1 MKTVHILLLLLL
13 AFPIV
18 TIAQNRDSSHF
29 YLQKADAARQE
40 RRIQQALNWYEQ
52 AVNFDTTHIEALKGL
67 GSFAMETRN
76 FRQAIQAYTRWNRL
90 EPDNEETYRQL
101 AEINFT
107 LGRYKDALAF
117 AEKWEKRHR
126 DMPLHY
132 LSGMCYYYLE
142 NYPYAINRLLYA
154 AETDSLNATLFYT
167 LGRSYVE
174 MERYKQAI
182 PYYKK
187 AADLDTKNARYVYEM
202 AMVYYSIPDDKN
214 AIAMFELAAER
225 GWVQNADFFENLAY
239 SYMNVG
245 NFTKA
250 AELLQQSLEK
260 RPYSISVTYALA
272 EAQYKS
278 GKYQEAIENWD
289 KVLQLDAKNA
299 RSLYMIGMSY
309 QKMGQKE
316 KGMAL
321 CDKAIEMD
329 PSLGNL
335 KQKKMEMGM

>member
-1 MKTVHILLLLLL
+1 MKTIHTLLLLIAVPL
-13 AFPIV
+13 AS
-18 TIAQNRDSSHF
+18 IAQNRDSSQL
-29 YLQKADAARQE
+29 YVQKADAARQE
-40 RRIQQALNWYEQ
+40 RRVQQALNWYEK
-52 AVNFDTTHIEALKGL
+52 AIAFDTTHVHALKRMGE
-67 GSFAMETRN
+67 FAMEIRN
-76 FRQAIQAYTRWNRL
+76 YRQAILAYTRWNQL

-101 AEINFT
+101 AEVNFT
-107 LGRYKDALAF
+107 LGRYKDALSF

-126 DMPLHY
+126 DKPLHF
-132 LSGMCYYYLE
+132 LSGMCFYYLE

-154 AETDSLNATLFYT
+154 AETDSTNATLFYT

-202 AMVYYSIPDDKN
+202 GMVFYSIPDDKN
-214 AIAMFELAAER
+214 AIAMFELAAQR
-225 GWVQNADFFENLAY
+225 GWVQNADYFENLAY

-245 NFTKA
+245 NYPRA
-250 AELLQQSLEK
+250 VELLQQSLDK
-260 RPYSISVTYALA
+260 RPYSVAVTYTLA

-278 GKYQEAIENWD
+278 GKFQDAIDNWD

-329 PSLGNL
+329 PTLSNL
-335 KQKKMEMGM
+335 KQKKMDMGM